1 MAHMVTFNLYGIFS
15 QSLCKAT
22 SPIVDIVGGFSCIS
36 HGGDSD
42 LNATALQDYATT
54 KVLPVQ
60 VIIYYLIEC
69 TANHVKGCFLIMA
82 DFL

>member
-15 QSLCKAT
+15 QSVCKAT
-22 SPIVDIVGGFSCIS
+22 SPIVDIVGGFLAFCM

-60 VIIYYLIEC
+60 VVIYYLLEC
-69 TANHVKGCFLIMA
+69 TANHIKCGVPSVAF
-82 DFL
+82 